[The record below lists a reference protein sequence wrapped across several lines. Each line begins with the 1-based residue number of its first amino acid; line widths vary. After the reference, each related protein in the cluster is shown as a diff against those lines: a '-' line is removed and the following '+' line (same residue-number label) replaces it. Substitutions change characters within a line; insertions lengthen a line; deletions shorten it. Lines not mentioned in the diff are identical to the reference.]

1 MAQNQTV
8 KGAQVLSSPTSIAG
22 NGNSRSAANRNLS
35 GDEISGMQRIKRTL
49 GSLVAYCF
57 SWYRY

>member
-1 MAQNQTV
+1 MAQNEAG
-8 KGAQVLSSPTSIAG
+8 KRAQGLSSPTSIAG
-22 NGNSRSAANRNLS
+22 NGNSRRAGN
-35 GDEISGMQRIKRTL
+35 GEISGVQRITRAL